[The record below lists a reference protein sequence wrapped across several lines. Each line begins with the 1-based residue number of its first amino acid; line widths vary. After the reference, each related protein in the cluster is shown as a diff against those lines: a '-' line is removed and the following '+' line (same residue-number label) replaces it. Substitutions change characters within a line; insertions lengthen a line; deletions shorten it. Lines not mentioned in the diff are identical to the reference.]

1 MTRRPNRLPPRLPG
15 CLPIVDDLDCD
26 DRELNGGTVRLR
38 DPEVVPYRLDDR
50 GVGNGNG
57 CDDGG

>member
-1 MTRRPNRLPPRLPG
+1 
-15 CLPIVDDLDCD
+15 VDNLDCD

-50 GVGNGNG
+50 SVSNGNG
-57 CDDGG
+57 CDGGG